1 MSMLL
6 EQYKEILNQEDVGR
20 VFVWDFGMGDVVKWE
35 VVPDTLRSP
44 SNKIQQETGS
54 LSLSGLYTF

>member
-35 VVPDTLRSP
+35 VASDTLRSP
-44 SNKIQQETGS
+44 SNKTQQETGS